1 MTGDVVITGYGVFTA
16 FGYGADALRGGVF
29 AGKHRFGPITRFDTT
44 GFRGNIAGTHPDD
57 PDVGELRQYP
67 VLRRC
72 AEAALAM
79 AGLSEAPRAP
89 VLVGTQG
96 DHTVLSRWWRAT
108 VADEA
113 PGPALPGLA
122 AELPHQLAEDL
133 GLGRPRLA
141 FQNACVASADAMI
154 TGCRL
159 IHSGKADVVVC
170 GGAYVVDQEFFAKFD
185 SGRACARDGRVRP
198 FDRARSGLL
207 LGDGAGVVVLESAR
221 HAAARGATPLVSITG
236 WGLAADAYHVVRP
249 HPEGEGLARAISMAL
264 RRAGL
269 APEAIGYVNAHG
281 TGTPANDP
289 AETAALRRALGAHA
303 TTVPISSTKG
313 STGHMLEASGVVEL
327 IITLLAL
334 REGTLPPTVGL
345 VEPDPRCDLDY
356 IPGAARTANPRRAL
370 TVNAGFGGLNSALV
384 VEVADGE

>member
-1 MTGDVVITGYGVFTA
+1 
-16 FGYGADALRGGVF
+16 
-29 AGKHRFGPITRFDTT
+29 
-44 GFRGNIAGTHPDD
+44 
-57 PDVGELRQYP
+57 
-67 VLRRC
+67 
-72 AEAALAM
+72 
-79 AGLSEAPRAP
+79 
-89 VLVGTQG
+89 
-96 DHTVLSRWWRAT
+96 
-108 VADEA
+108 
-113 PGPALPGLA
+113 
-122 AELPHQLAEDL
+122 
-133 GLGRPRLA
+133 
-141 FQNACVASADAMI
+141 MI